1 MRNIF
6 DLPDRILQP
15 GAIQTVSV
23 EIPAYV
29 GEIVL
34 GRVEMAAIAGNPTFA
49 MLDVMQI
56 VQCFLDD
63 SMSTRPIALL
73 RSSRIPSCQNQPR
86 ECEKRQYVASHVV
99 SPIPEYDT
107 AAPDLFPRLYW
118 MFTST
123 VFETCPSTVSTT
135 FAFPDPL
142 NAAGSDTFT

>member
-6 DLPDRILQP
+6 DFPDRILQP

-29 GEIVL
+29 REIVL

-56 VQCFLDD
+56 IQCSLDD
-63 SMSTRPIALL
+63 SMSTRPISLL
-73 RSSRIPSCQNQPR
+73 RSSRIPSGQNQPR
-86 ECEKRQYVASHVV
+86 ECEIRQYVASHVV
-99 SPIPEYDT
+99 TPVPEYDT
-107 AAPDLFPRLYW
+107 PAPDLFRSLYW
-118 MFTST
+118 IFTST
-123 VFETCPSTVSTT
+123 VFETCPSTVSTI

-142 NAAGSDTFT
+142 SAAGSGTFT